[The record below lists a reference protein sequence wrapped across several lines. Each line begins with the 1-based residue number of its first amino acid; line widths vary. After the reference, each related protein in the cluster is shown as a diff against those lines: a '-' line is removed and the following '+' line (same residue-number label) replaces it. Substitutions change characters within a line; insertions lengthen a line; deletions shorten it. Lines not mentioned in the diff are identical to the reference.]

1 MANDNRTAAAQA
13 EMRAWMRGIL
23 HERNR
28 ARGRGKGKG
37 RRLSQ
42 AGLAA
47 VLGIDPSGVSRTIND
62 GTAKD
67 PPWFVTLDFLL
78 AFAKYTEVEIPG
90 RFLAGF
96 GVARLEGLLVS
107 GREIL
112 APPDAEIKLVP
123 APPWLDG
130 PLHVVRVV
138 GRRRAPLLRR
148 RRPLVLPA
156 ARRAARRRP
165 DRLGVRLP
173 ALRRPHPAQDAAAWL
188 AVGALAARQPHHD
201 APDRRRARVGQ
212 PRALDGPDAPA
223 GLEVR
228 RRGLTGGP
236 RAPLR
241 LPRLNAAPP
250 PAALRLP
257 RLNAAPAR
265 SHAAGASDGR
275 YDAISAL
282 TA

>member
-47 VLGIDPSGVSRTIND
+47 VLGVDPSGVSRTIND

-67 PPWFVTLDFLL
+67 PPWTVTLDFLL

-90 RFLAGF
+90 QFLAGF

-112 APPDAEIKLVP
+112 APPAAEIRLVP

-138 GRRRAPLLRR
+138 GDAGLPFYGDGDHLYYPPPDGPPADALIGWECVCRLCDGRTLLRTLQRGSRSGLWRLDSPTTTPLLDVELESAS
-148 RRPLVLPA
+148 PVLWT
-156 ARRAARRRP
+156 ARTP
-165 DRLGVRLP
+165 PQGWKS
-173 ALRRPHPAQDAAAWL
+173 AAA
-188 AVGALAARQPHHD
+188 A
-201 APDRRRARVGQ
+201 
-212 PRALDGPDAPA
+212 
-223 GLEVR
+223 
-228 RRGLTGGP
+228 
-236 RAPLR
+236 
-241 LPRLNAAPP
+241 
-250 PAALRLP
+250 
-257 RLNAAPAR
+257 
-265 SHAAGASDGR
+265 
-275 YDAISAL
+275 
-282 TA
+282 